1 MAAPKGGS
9 DSGNT
14 SVIVMIIFIVLFLI
28 SATFAIIFYVNLETA
43 NRRAS
48 DATAKLERM
57 GNSTQITAVEQLA
70 ESAGLDN
77 GSTFDKLDAVVK
89 FFSETIVG
97 VDAVNYSMATAKAT
111 AYARLETLWEKI
123 AEVQGLEVE
132 TAKAAGL
139 AGAAESLVALL
150 NEMASEFTSY
160 QDQVAAKLSS
170 DQISLQ
176 KNEEQIAQLQS
187 EIDSLGMTVANMK
200 NQTNDNID
208 DIRGRFESHIS
219 SIQKEKDLIVS
230 NTQEYRKQ
238 LDSELQ
244 EAALLREKT
253 AQMEKFLRDTRQ
265 KPTQEVEALDPD
277 GTIISVDAR
286 EQMVYINLCA
296 KDKIYRGLTF
306 SVYDGLD
313 KTVPSSGMGKATIE
327 VVEILDSISRC
338 RIVDNPE
345 GNPVIK
351 GDIIANLIWDA
362 NREFVFCLVGDFDF
376 NMDGELDIDGANRIE
391 TLITGWGGKVQ
402 DFVSVDTDF
411 IVYGNEPADDRAEGY
426 NKALD
431 EALRLGVPSFNTQR
445 FFRFI
450 GYSKKQVIN

>member
-1 MAAPKGGS
+1 
-9 DSGNT
+9 
-14 SVIVMIIFIVLFLI
+14 
-28 SATFAIIFYVNLETA
+28 
-43 NRRAS
+43 
-48 DATAKLERM
+48 
-57 GNSTQITAVEQLA
+57 
-70 ESAGLDN
+70 
-77 GSTFDKLDAVVK
+77 
-89 FFSETIVG
+89 
-97 VDAVNYSMATAKAT
+97 
-111 AYARLETLWEKI
+111 
-123 AEVQGLEVE
+123 
-132 TAKAAGL
+132 
-139 AGAAESLVALL
+139 
-150 NEMASEFTSY
+150 
-160 QDQVAAKLSS
+160 QVAAQLAS
-170 DQISLQ
+170 DQLSLQ
-176 KNEEQIAQLQS
+176 KNEEQIALLQA
-187 EIDSLGMTVANMK
+187 EIDSLGMSVANMK

-208 DIRGRFESHIS
+208 DIRGRFESHIT

-238 LDSELQ
+238 LDAELQ

-265 KPTQEVEALDPD
+265 KPTQEVEALDAD

-296 KDKIYRGLTF
+296 NDKIYRGLTF

-338 RIVDNPE
+338 RIVDNPQ

-402 DFVSVDTDF
+402 NFVSVDTDF
-411 IVYGNEPADDRAEGY
+411 IVYGNEPADDRAENY